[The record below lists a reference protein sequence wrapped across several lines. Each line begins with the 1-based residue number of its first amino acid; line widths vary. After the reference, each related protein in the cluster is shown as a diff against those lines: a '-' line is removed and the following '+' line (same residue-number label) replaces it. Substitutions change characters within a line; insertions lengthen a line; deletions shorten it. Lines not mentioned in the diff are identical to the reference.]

1 MYNPEKTKTWA
12 DNWNDI
18 IRTVL
23 FPDEKLKTLLMIP
36 EKDRENIMA
45 FITEYFVKFPMTDE
59 VVTGHKVRVIYD
71 EEQSTPMNIPQA
83 VKRKLVFDIFVK
95 SDEVHTADDDRLKD
109 RAVLIYERI
118 KYLLTRT
125 QYVCNMRFQAED
137 DYGVGA
143 KTIGYRRYRGVF
155 SYKKTY

>member
-1 MYNPEKTKTWA
+1 M
-12 DNWNDI
+12 
-18 IRTVL
+18 
-23 FPDEKLKTLLMIP
+23 FPDEKLKTLLMVP
-36 EKDRENIMA
+36 EKDWDDIMA
-45 FITEYFVKFPMTDE
+45 FITEYFVKFLMTDE
-59 VVTGHKVRVIYD
+59 IVTGHKVRIIYD
-71 EEQSTPMNIPQA
+71 DEQGESMNIPQV

-95 SDEVHTADDDRLKD
+95 SDEVHTADEDRLKD
-109 RAVLIYERI
+109 RAVLIFERL

-125 QYVCNMRFQAED
+125 EYVCNMRFRVED